1 MNEGKTEDKRS
12 GGKIGL
18 ATCRFKGIKRTAA
31 NCPFRISVLNS
42 SSSSRMT
49 LSSLLVCCVYSS
61 FFLVSFLSL
70 FLFIRSLR
78 MNAVYRSIQ
87 NDHFLLF
94 VFDFIFSIL
103 LVTFCIPYHLHIL
116 IVSHPLSYF

>member
-1 MNEGKTEDKRS
+1 
-12 GGKIGL
+12 
-18 ATCRFKGIKRTAA
+18 
-31 NCPFRISVLNS
+31 
-42 SSSSRMT
+42 
-49 LSSLLVCCVYSS
+49 
-61 FFLVSFLSL
+61 
-70 FLFIRSLR
+70 